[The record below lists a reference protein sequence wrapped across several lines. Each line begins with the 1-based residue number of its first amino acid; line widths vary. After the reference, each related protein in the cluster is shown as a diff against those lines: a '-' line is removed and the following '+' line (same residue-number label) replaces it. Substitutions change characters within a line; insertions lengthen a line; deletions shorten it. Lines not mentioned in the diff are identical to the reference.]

1 MSEESKEDTFWK
13 GIIRK
18 YWVAFLI
25 LALVVVGFFIVFF
38 TIILAYV
45 ENSAI
50 GGFGTW
56 TLAEFSVGT
65 GILWMLVL
73 FGWELLLGVLP
84 FGGLCLL
91 ILGIYWA
98 VILSE
103 EDKAAIKARD
113 RKKKKYRKTE
123 GGGVTFLFTIAFLIV
138 VFVDGQWLTP
148 IGSPSLPYSYWIQA
162 YLTGF
167 IYVCLIFGIPILV
180 LALIYLVYKGK
191 KTE

>member
-38 TIILAYV
+38 IIILAYV

-65 GILWMLVL
+65 GILWLLVL

-103 EDKAAIKARD
+103 EDKAEIKARD

-138 VFVDGQWLTP
+138 VFVEGQWLTP
-148 IGSPSLPYSYWIQA
+148 IGTLPYIYWIQA

-167 IYVCLIFGIPILV
+167 IYVCLIFGIPILI
-180 LALIYLVYKGK
+180 LFILYLVYKGK
-191 KTE
+191 KSE

>member
-65 GILWMLVL
+65 GILWLLVL

-123 GGGVTFLFTIAFLIV
+123 GGGFTFLITIAFLIV

>member
-65 GILWMLVL
+65 GILWLLVL

-91 ILGIYWA
+91 ILG
-98 VILSE
+98 
-103 EDKAAIKARD
+103 
-113 RKKKKYRKTE
+113 
-123 GGGVTFLFTIAFLIV
+123 
-138 VFVDGQWLTP
+138 
-148 IGSPSLPYSYWIQA
+148 
-162 YLTGF
+162 
-167 IYVCLIFGIPILV
+167 
-180 LALIYLVYKGK
+180 
-191 KTE
+191 